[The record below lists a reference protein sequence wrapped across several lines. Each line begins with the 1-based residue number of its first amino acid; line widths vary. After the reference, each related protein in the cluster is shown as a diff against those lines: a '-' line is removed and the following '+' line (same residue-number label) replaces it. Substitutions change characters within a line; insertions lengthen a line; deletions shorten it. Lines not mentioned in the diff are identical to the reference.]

1 MSISHL
7 ISNKLRAGSRFFFAS
22 IGLGLCFNLIMISL
36 ILFNSIDAE
45 ANPIQQDDIIVTDVV
60 KNFDELGHGTLLFKQ
75 AKQYKKAA
83 QLNIDVVMNITG
95 MINRVSVTQSFNNT
109 TDDWQEGVY
118 VFPLPENAAV
128 DHMRLRIGER
138 IIEGQIKEKEAAKKT
153 YQQAKKLGKRAA
165 LTEQERPNI
174 FTTSVANIPPHE
186 TIKIEIEYQ
195 QIVKYDNGAFSLRF
209 PMVVGPRYIPGKQR
223 IKGFSGTGWALNTD
237 EIADAARIT
246 PPVLPPGSQRKNEV
260 SLKVNLDAGL
270 TLERIHSP
278 YHGIEVD
285 KQAGHYEI
293 QLKQKTIL
301 ANRDFEL
308 IWQAYAS
315 DTPKAA
321 LFTEEMN
328 GDTYALI
335 MMVPPTVEKT
345 ETLSKEII
353 YVIDTSGSMGG
364 QSIIQ
369 ARTALELALT
379 RLKPGDRFNVIQF
392 NSFTSKLF
400 NHAELVNSTTLE
412 QALNY
417 VRSLEAGGGT
427 EMTNALHT
435 ALANQSND
443 NSLRQIIFM
452 TDGSIGNEQALFEI
466 IQNKLGHSRLF
477 TVGIGSAPNS
487 YFMRRAANFGRGTHT
502 HIGKLDEVQTR
513 MLSLFEKIE
522 NPVLKDI
529 AIDWSHVNKQ
539 TNNIESWPQKTSDLY
554 RGEPLLI
561 TAKADQLPNEI
572 NISGEVAKNDW
583 ATRLELQGG
592 KNRQGI
598 SKLWARNKIAT
609 LMEQK
614 RDTEFESIKQL
625 IIDTA
630 LEHHL
635 VSKFTSLVAVD
646 VTPVRPQDKNLESHA
661 IPTHLP
667 AGWNHSKVF
676 GQPFPSTATDARFNF
691 VIGLILLF
699 LSTIFF
705 LCRLGYTT
713 TGTEEI
719 ESCLKQRPKY
729 FGFAHS
735 VYCCVRNINSDSSS

>member
-1 MSISHL
+1 MSIYPL
-7 ISNKLRAGSRFFFAS
+7 ISNKLRSGPRLFFAS
-22 IGLGLCFNLIMISL
+22 TGLSLCFNLTMIAL
-36 ILFNSIDAE
+36 VLFNSIYAE
-45 ANPIQQDDIIVTDVV
+45 ANPIQQDDIIATDIVS
-60 KNFDELGHGTLLFKQ
+60 NFDELGHGSLLFKH
-75 AKQYKKAA
+75 AKQYRKAA

-95 MINRVSVTQSFNNT
+95 MINRVSVTQSFSNT

-138 IIEGQIKEKEAAKKT
+138 IIEGQIKEKQEAKKV
-153 YQQAKKLGKRAA
+153 YQQAKKQGKQAA
-165 LTEQERPNI
+165 LTEQERPNL

-186 TIKIEIEYQ
+186 TVKVEIEYQ
-195 QIVKYDNGAFSLRF
+195 QIVDYDNGVFSLRF
-209 PMVVGPRYIPGKQR
+209 PMVVGPRYIPGKQH
-223 IKGFSGTGWALNTD
+223 IDGFAGSGWALNTD
-237 EIADAARIT
+237 EVTDAARIT
-246 PPVLPPGSQRKNEV
+246 PPILPPGSQRKNKV
-260 SLKVNLDAGL
+260 SLKINLDAGL
-270 TLERIHSP
+270 SLEKVHSP
-278 YHGIEVD
+278 YHDIEVD

-293 QLKQKTIL
+293 LLKQKTTL

-308 IWQAYAS
+308 IWQPHAG
-315 DTPKAA
+315 DEPKAA

-335 MMVPPTVEKT
+335 MLVPPIVKKA
-345 ETLSKEII
+345 ETLNREII

-369 ARTALELALT
+369 ARAALELALT

-400 NHAELVNSTTLE
+400 NHAESVNAATLE
-412 QALNY
+412 QALIY

-427 EMTNALHT
+427 EMATALHA
-435 ALANQSND
+435 ALTNQSND

-466 IQNKLGHSRLF
+466 IQKELGHSRLF

-487 YFMRRAANFGRGTHT
+487 HFMRRAANFGRGTHT

-513 MLSLFEKIE
+513 MQNLFEKIE
-522 NPVLKDI
+522 NPILKDI
-529 AIDWSHVNKQ
+529 TIDWGQINSTAKNIAP
-539 TNNIESWPQKTSDLY
+539 NIESWPQKISDLY

-561 TAKADQLPNEI
+561 TAKAKQLPNEI
-572 NISGEVAKNDW
+572 NISGEVAKENW
-583 ATRLELQGG
+583 SSKLTLNGG
-592 KNRQGI
+592 QTRQGI
-598 SKLWARNKIAT
+598 SILWARNKIAA

-614 RDTEFESIKQL
+614 RDNEFESIKQL

-646 VTPVRPQDKNLESHA
+646 VTPVRPLDKNLDSHA

-667 AGWNHSKVF
+667 VGWDHNKVF
-676 GQPFPSTATDARFNF
+676 GQPFPATATNARLNF
-691 VIGLILLF
+691 IIGILLILITSILI
-699 LSTIFF
+699 LY
-705 LCRLGYTT
+705 LHGRRYLGSPIAPTV
-713 TGTEEI
+713 G
-719 ESCLKQRPKY
+719 
-729 FGFAHS
+729 
-735 VYCCVRNINSDSSS
+735 VRNINPNPSS